1 MSNNNMITR
10 KWNKKNVQEVL
21 KSLRNAKTKEG
32 KNIFN
37 VVKKDNL
44 YEVKANKNNEL
55 VFGAMLGRVDYLVT
69 FDKRLFSEQ

>member
-10 KWNKKNVQEVL
+10 KWSKQNVQEVL
-21 KSLRNAKTKEG
+21 KSLRSAKTKEG

-69 FDKRLFSEQ
+69 FDKRLFSEK

>member
-10 KWNKKNVQEVL
+10 KWSKQNVQEVL
-21 KSLRNAKTKEG
+21 KSLRSAKTKEG

>member
-10 KWNKKNVQEVL
+10 KWSKQNVQEVL
-21 KSLRNAKTKEG
+21 KSLRSAKTKEG
-32 KNIFN
+32 TNIFN

-44 YEVKANKNNEL
+44 YEVKANKDNQL
-55 VFGAMLGRVDYLVT
+55 VFGAMLGRFDYLVT

>member
-10 KWNKKNVQEVL
+10 KWSKQNVQEVL
-21 KSLRNAKTKEG
+21 KSLRSAKTKEG

-44 YEVKANKNNEL
+44 YEVKANKDNEL
-55 VFGAMLGRVDYLVT
+55 VFGAMLGRFDYLVT